1 MKRGWRGGLGA
12 TRRFIPYLVW
22 GFLLGGCAQLPGFK
36 TAAPANKLNLSKPP
50 EAFRLEGRVSVKS
63 GEENFSGG
71 MLWRH
76 DRREES
82 LLLRTPLG
90 QGVAELQG
98 TPEGVSLKDA
108 EGRQYVA
115 DDAETLV
122 RQVVGMTLPI
132 KGLTWWVVGHPRPG
146 ARYVAEADQQG
157 RLAVL
162 RQDDWRIEFSR
173 YGTHAAPRRAQVA
186 LPGKLVA
193 RRGGEL
199 EIRLVVDQWE
209 LP

>member
-1 MKRGWRGGLGA
+1 
-12 TRRFIPYLVW
+12 
-22 GFLLGGCAQLPGFK
+22 
-36 TAAPANKLNLSKPP
+36 
-50 EAFRLEGRVSVKS
+50 
-63 GEENFSGG
+63 

-76 DRREES
+76 DRREEN

-132 KGLTWWVVGHPRPG
+132 KGLSWWVVGHPRPG
-146 ARYVAEADQQG
+146 IRYAAEADEQG

-173 YGTHAAPRRAQVA
+173 YGTHADGRRTQVP

-193 RRGGEL
+193 RRGDDL